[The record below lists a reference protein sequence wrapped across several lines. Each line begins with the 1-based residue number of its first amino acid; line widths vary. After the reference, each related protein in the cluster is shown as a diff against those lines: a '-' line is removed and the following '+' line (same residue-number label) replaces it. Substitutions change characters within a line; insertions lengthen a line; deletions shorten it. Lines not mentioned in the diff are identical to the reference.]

1 MLFDTDVMI
10 WAFRGNVKALSAIDE
25 AQSRCISSITYM
37 ELLQRVR
44 NKHEMREMKKFLSQ
58 LGFVT
63 MSTNE
68 NISARA
74 MTIMEE
80 TALKS
85 NLGVC
90 DALIFA
96 TSCETGETLL
106 SGNEKH
112 FKEVPLMDA
121 VKFLA

>member
-10 WAFRGNVKALSAIDE
+10 WAFRGNAKALSAIDE
-25 AQSRCISSITYM
+25 AQSRCISYM
-37 ELLQRVR
+37 ELLQGVR
-44 NKHEMREMKKFLSQ
+44 NKHEMREMKKFLAQ

-63 MSTNE
+63 ISTNE

>member
-1 MLFDTDVMI
+1 
-10 WAFRGNVKALSAIDE
+10 
-25 AQSRCISSITYM
+25 M

-44 NKHEMREMKKFLSQ
+44 NKREMREMKKFLSQ

-68 NISARA
+68 NISTRA

-85 NLGVC
+85 DLGVC

-106 SGNEKH
+106 SGNGKH